1 MLILEHSCEWECKEI
16 TGTWSF
22 LWWVVSNIRPEPLP
36 SDRLKL
42 RFFLGVY
49 HWFHALSVEW
59 VGLNK
64 IYYVEFIWLQRLAI
78 NLLTF
83 FLLVFV
89 ILKKNHW
96 LYWFGQLWSNFSSKS
111 YSNSPLNTY
120 LKWLKLHL
128 SRSSKVSTFKT
139 WLKYQCVVRYILQL
153 EVWCQLFEI
162 ILSSCSIFIVLHL
175 VAHSPSS
182 LIGGWNCCTV
192 IHQPWLV
199 SSCNWSTHLRSA
211 VRIKVNWLK
220 FDLFI
225 DKNYPLLLEDLFNPS
240 AREFFDINLL
250 LSFKLFLFIFN
261 IRRLTDVKLTSVQ
274 LGWSFRNKRFERYW
288 ASNRFIVLICVLRAA
303 NRYFGLFLFLLIVIS
318 NDKLLFNI
326 RGGTRCS
333 GGTDTDPACSDPT
346 VSDIVSFANDGIVG
360 SQLKELLLLLVLE
373 AEFFK
378 DCRSYFYDIICC
390 WGLWAVFFTQSI
402 VDYFSHGRS
411 IFILVDILRD
421 PL

>member
-1 MLILEHSCEWECKEI
+1 
-16 TGTWSF
+16 
-22 LWWVVSNIRPEPLP
+22 
-36 SDRLKL
+36 
-42 RFFLGVY
+42 
-49 HWFHALSVEW
+49 
-59 VGLNK
+59 
-64 IYYVEFIWLQRLAI
+64 
-78 NLLTF
+78 
-83 FLLVFV
+83 
-89 ILKKNHW
+89 
-96 LYWFGQLWSNFSSKS
+96 
-111 YSNSPLNTY
+111 
-120 LKWLKLHL
+120 
-128 SRSSKVSTFKT
+128 
-139 WLKYQCVVRYILQL
+139 
-153 EVWCQLFEI
+153 
-162 ILSSCSIFIVLHL
+162 LHL

-225 DKNYPLLLEDLFNPS
+225 DKNYPLLLEDLFDPS

-274 LGWSFRNKRFERYW
+274 LGRRFRNKRFERYW

-411 IFILVDILRD
+411 IFILVDILWD
-421 PL
+421 PLERIDSFLLLRRMLSDLHFKLTYFTRFLRFFLGGNLLRCFQGSQLGQQLVVIVLLNTGSDVLWVVSLEVDGWRLGNAAHDCW